1 MEEVLLRF
9 PHIGEKIFESLDE
22 KSLESCRKVCKPW
35 KNFIEDPN
43 QKFKWIR
50 IIKNCE
56 KKITLKNWISS
67 PYTWS
72 NLRIQNLRKF
82 ANSLLSEE
90 IKAKMEEMFL
100 EKYLELK
107 IELNAKSDFGRTAFH
122 LACEK
127 GNSKLAEMMM
137 KKSNE
142 LKIDLNAQD
151 RHGQTG
157 FHLACR
163 NGRTRE
169 HSIIVGQILDNAKTL
184 KINITSKNCYGRNG
198 FQIASTLGHVQVVT
212 LIRRKIPIE
221 DLWQLVLLD
230 DN

>member
-1 MEEVLLRF
+1 
-9 PHIGEKIFESLDE
+9 
-22 KSLESCRKVCKPW
+22 
-35 KNFIEDPN
+35 
-43 QKFKWIR
+43 
-50 IIKNCE
+50 
-56 KKITLKNWISS
+56 
-67 PYTWS
+67 
-72 NLRIQNLRKF
+72 
-82 ANSLLSEE
+82 
-90 IKAKMEEMFL
+90 
-100 EKYLELK
+100 
-107 IELNAKSDFGRTAFH
+107 
-122 LACEK
+122 
-127 GNSKLAEMMM
+127 M
-137 KKSNE
+137 KKCNE

-198 FQIASTLGHVQVVT
+198 FQIASTLGYVQVVT